1 MDGILEIKN
10 SKMKRRKL
18 ILLRYSV
25 FFTLLYILVGCTGNR
40 VQMQRLQVIDS
51 LMEAHP
57 QAAYDSLCRFD
68 SLEVPDASRKVAMKC
83 RMLMA
88 KAQNKLY
95 LQLSADTKFQEVVD
109 YYDSWGTDNEKMQA
123 YYLMGCVFRD
133 QKDAPKA
140 MMSYKKAIECADT
153 LRKECDYKVLF
164 GIYGQMA
171 DIYRYQYLHKQS
183 IECYKKYSYY
193 AAKANNMASYIQ
205 GFELIAS
212 EYYALG
218 DTLKAVEQIK
228 KGYRQY
234 KAHGMRQ
241 DAAQMLPTLI
251 YVCLQRAQY
260 QQAHYYMD
268 IYEKESGLFDK
279 NNNILT
285 GREHYYKAK
294 GMYFLGINRI
304 DSAEYYYRK
313 LGRYGF
319 RYETAQGLLSVYR
332 KHLNGDSI
340 RKYSISCEQEM
351 DKILNGTQA
360 NAVIQ
365 ASSLYNYT
373 RLQEEID
380 EEKLSK
386 VRNKY
391 LAILFVFILSL
402 VFIILVRHYKRIK
415 RKMAEELNKANKD
428 YVMIAQKMKKA
439 CEDLK
444 MLQVDKEAFI
454 QQKQEEVSSLQ
465 ATLHKYKEKYD
476 LLDLADKNNALLASD
491 VVVRF
496 KEMATQKRNGKKAQ
510 ENDWQELRLI
520 FQQKLPLLFEKMRTS
535 KLSPQELKVCMLVY
549 LTMDNTEVATLID
562 TTTKTVNNAK
572 QKVNNKIFGD
582 KSASSLYK
590 NLLKV

>member
-1 MDGILEIKN
+1 
-10 SKMKRRKL
+10 
-18 ILLRYSV
+18 
-25 FFTLLYILVGCTGNR
+25 
-40 VQMQRLQVIDS
+40 MQRLQVIDS

-68 SLEVPDASRKVAMKC
+68 SLEMGNASRKVVMKQ
-83 RMLMA
+83 RLLMA

-123 YYLMGCVFRD
+123 YYLLGCVYRD

-241 DAAQMLPTLI
+241 DAAQMLSTLI

-319 RYETAQGLLSVYR
+319 KYETAQGLLAIYR
-332 KHLNGDSI
+332 ICLNSDSI
-340 RKYSISCEQEM
+340 KKYSVLCEQEM

-360 NAVIQ
+360 NAVVQ
-365 ASSLYNYT
+365 AASLYDYS
-373 RLQEEID
+373 RLQQKINK
-380 EEKLSK
+380 EKLSK

>member
-1 MDGILEIKN
+1 
-10 SKMKRRKL
+10 MKKREFV
-18 ILLRYSV
+18 LLRYSV
-25 FFTLLYILVGCTGNR
+25 FFTLLYILVGCTENR

-68 SLEVPDASRKVAMKC
+68 SLEMGNASRKVVMKQ
-83 RMLMA
+83 RLLMA

-123 YYLMGCVFRD
+123 YYLLGCVYRD

-241 DAAQMLPTLI
+241 DAAQMLSTLI

-319 RYETAQGLLSVYR
+319 KYETAQGLLAIYR
-332 KHLNGDSI
+332 ICLNSDSI
-340 RKYSISCEQEM
+340 KKYSVLCEQEM

-360 NAVIQ
+360 NAVVQ
-365 ASSLYNYT
+365 AASLYDYS
-373 RLQEEID
+373 RLQQKINK
-380 EEKLSK
+380 EKLSK

>member
-1 MDGILEIKN
+1 
-10 SKMKRRKL
+10 MKKREFV
-18 ILLRYSV
+18 LLRYSV
-25 FFTLLYILVGCTGNR
+25 FFTLLYILVGCTENR

-68 SLEVPDASRKVAMKC
+68 SLEMGNASRTVVMKQ
-83 RMLMA
+83 RLLMA

-95 LQLSADTKFQEVVD
+95 LSMPTDSIFQEVVD
-109 YYDSWGTDNEKMQA
+109 YYDSKGSDNEKMQA

-241 DAAQMLPTLI
+241 DAAQMLSTLI

-319 RYETAQGLLSVYR
+319 KYETAQGLLAIYR
-332 KHLNGDSI
+332 ICLNSDSI
-340 RKYSISCEQEM
+340 KKYSVLCEQEM

-360 NAVIQ
+360 NAVVQ
-365 ASSLYNYT
+365 AASLYDYS
-373 RLQEEID
+373 RLQQKINK
-380 EEKLSK
+380 EKLSK